1 MKTIAVIA
9 YDKISADVY
18 AEQIRYFMGD
28 KAQVFPYSTKES
40 RNAVR
45 PADLYLISTCAY
57 TELNNLKRRLPPKSE
72 VIIIQVT
79 IRKESLKQLL
89 KIPQGTKA
97 LVVNLSHKM
106 AIETMAL
113 FNRFGIDNIECY
125 PCSPNET
132 YKPNIGFA
140 VTPGESRY
148 VPKEV
153 TNILDIG
160 PRLLSGDTVVELLLK
175 SDCEELLEE
184 EKVKRY
190 LKEIVDDNYNFNRM
204 FYRSIRMEGLFD
216 ILQNMLDIGIICIDA
231 EGTVFYLNKKA
242 QEILAVSEKAVVR
255 KKAGD
260 VLPFIPFGDFLVSQ
274 NAIKEHMLKIR
285 NVDMTLNITPIV
297 KGNSFV
303 GAMATIQRFS
313 DEEFRQH
320 KLRRQLMHKGHAAK
334 YTFDS
339 IIGSSA
345 ALCRAKEIAAKMAY
359 RTAPVLLTGES
370 GTGKELF
377 AHAIHAASERHGY
390 PFVAIN
396 CAAIPDSL
404 MESELFGYEEGAFT
418 GAKKG
423 GKMGFF
429 EFAHRGTLFLDEIE
443 GMSKALQ
450 LKLLRVIQEKE
461 VLRIGGNSVINVDV
475 RIIAATNENLGD
487 LVQSGEFR
495 KDLYYRLN
503 VLSLELPPLR
513 AREKD
518 VLELIDSFKRRLHT
532 EFTLVP
538 ETERILLSQKWDGN
552 IRQLKNCVEHLACLN
567 KAEIFPEDLPADLQT
582 RRQKPVRIGRDF
594 ETEKTAPSAVSFSE
608 NEVSREQAASI
619 AEIEA
624 PTEYPVLRY
633 GADTV
638 RFFPAA
644 GTEKHAQLFLLG
656 QMKRRAKEGKSCG
669 RRFLLQQIRN
679 EGYIVGEKEVR
690 ELLKSMAAKK
700 FIDVKKGRIGTRI
713 TEKGVNWF
721 NIHKLMG

>member
-1 MKTIAVIA
+1 MKKIAVIA
-9 YDKISADVY
+9 YDKVSADVY

-28 KAQVFPYSTKES
+28 KARVFPYSTKE
-40 RNAVR
+40 NFTGIR
-45 PADLYLISTCAY
+45 PADLYLISTCAC
-57 TELNNLKRRLPPKSE
+57 TELNNFQSRLPPKSE

-132 YKPNIGFA
+132 YTPNIGFA

-148 VPKEV
+148 VPEEV
-153 TNILDIG
+153 KDVLDIG

-184 EKVKRY
+184 EKVKQY

-242 QEILAVSEKAVVR
+242 EEILAVSEKAVVR

-260 VLPFIPFGDFLVSQ
+260 VLPFIPFGDFLRSQ
-274 NAIKEHMLKIR
+274 RTVKEHMLKIR

-297 KGNSFV
+297 KGSSFV

-345 ALCRAKEIAAKMAY
+345 ALRRAKEIAAKMAC

-487 LVQSGEFR
+487 LVQAGGFR

-518 VLELIDSFKRRLHT
+518 VLELIDSFKFRLHSD
-532 EFTLVP
+532 FTLVP
-538 ETERILLSQKWDGN
+538 EAERILLSQKWDGN

-567 KAEIFPEDLPADLQT
+567 KAEIVPEDLPADLQT
-582 RRQKPVRIGRDF
+582 KRQKQDRFERGF
-594 ETEKTAPSAVSFSE
+594 ETEKTARSSGFSSVKEISPMRSAFAAETEEPS
-608 NEVSREQAASI
+608 
-619 AEIEA
+619 
-624 PTEYPVLRY
+624 EYTALW
-633 GADTV
+633 GSAGTV

-644 GTEKHAQLFLLG
+644 SAEKHAQLFLLG
-656 QMKRRAKEGKSCG
+656 QMERRAKEGKSCG

-679 EGYIVGEKEVR
+679 AGYIVGEKEVR
-690 ELLKSMAAKK
+690 DILKGMAAKR
-700 FIDVKKGRIGTRI
+700 FIDVKKGRSGTQI

-721 NIHKLMG
+721 NENKITG

>member
-9 YDKISADVY
+9 YDKVSADVY
-18 AEQIRYFMGD
+18 AEQVRYFMGA
-28 KAQVFPYSTKES
+28 KASVFSYSTREYF
-40 RNAVR
+40 NDIR
-45 PADLYLISTCAY
+45 PADLYLISTCAC
-57 TELNNLKRRLPPKSE
+57 TDLNNLQKQLPSNGE
-72 VIIIQVT
+72 VTIIQVT

-132 YKPNIGFA
+132 YRPDITFA

-153 TNILDIG
+153 TDVLDIG

-184 EKVKRY
+184 EKIKKY
-190 LKEIVDDNYNFNRM
+190 LKDIVDDNYNFNRM

-216 ILQNMLDIGIICIDA
+216 NLQNMLDIGIICIDA

-242 QEILAVSEKAVVR
+242 EEILAVSKKAVVG
-255 KKAGD
+255 KKSDG

-274 NAIKEHMLKIR
+274 KAVKEHMLKIR

-303 GAMATIQRFS
+303 GAMAAIQRFS
-313 DEEFRQH
+313 DEEYRQH
-320 KLRRQLMHKGHAAK
+320 KLRRQLMNKGHAAK

-345 ALCRAKEIAAKMAY
+345 AVRRAKEVAAKMAC

-423 GKMGFF
+423 GKMGF
-429 EFAHRGTLFLDEIE
+429 
-443 GMSKALQ
+443 
-450 LKLLRVIQEKE
+450 
-461 VLRIGGNSVINVDV
+461 
-475 RIIAATNENLGD
+475 
-487 LVQSGEFR
+487 
-495 KDLYYRLN
+495 
-503 VLSLELPPLR
+503 
-513 AREKD
+513 
-518 VLELIDSFKRRLHT
+518 
-532 EFTLVP
+532 
-538 ETERILLSQKWDGN
+538 
-552 IRQLKNCVEHLACLN
+552 CL
-567 KAEIFPEDLPADLQT
+567 
-582 RRQKPVRIGRDF
+582 
-594 ETEKTAPSAVSFSE
+594 
-608 NEVSREQAASI
+608 
-619 AEIEA
+619 
-624 PTEYPVLRY
+624 
-633 GADTV
+633 
-638 RFFPAA
+638 
-644 GTEKHAQLFLLG
+644 
-656 QMKRRAKEGKSCG
+656 
-669 RRFLLQQIRN
+669 
-679 EGYIVGEKEVR
+679 
-690 ELLKSMAAKK
+690 
-700 FIDVKKGRIGTRI
+700 
-713 TEKGVNWF
+713 
-721 NIHKLMG
+721 

>member
-9 YDKISADVY
+9 YDKVSADVY
-18 AEQIRYFMGD
+18 AEQVRYFMGA
-28 KAQVFPYSTKES
+28 KASVFSYSTREYF
-40 RNAVR
+40 NDIR
-45 PADLYLISTCAY
+45 PADLYLISTCAC
-57 TELNNLKRRLPPKSE
+57 TDLNNLQKQLPSNSE
-72 VIIIQVT
+72 VTIIQVT

-132 YKPNIGFA
+132 YRPDITFA

-153 TNILDIG
+153 TDVLDIG

-184 EKVKRY
+184 EKIKKY
-190 LKEIVDDNYNFNRM
+190 LKDIVDDNYNFNRM

-216 ILQNMLDIGIICIDA
+216 NLQNMLDIGIICIDA

-242 QEILAVSEKAVVR
+242 EEILAVSKKAVVG
-255 KKAGD
+255 KKSDG

-274 NAIKEHMLKIR
+274 KAVKEHMLKIR

-303 GAMATIQRFS
+303 GAMAAIQRFS
-313 DEEFRQH
+313 DEEYRQH
-320 KLRRQLMHKGHAAK
+320 KLRRQLMNKGHAAK

-345 ALCRAKEIAAKMAY
+345 AVRRAKEVAAKMAC

-475 RIIAATNENLGD
+475 RIIAATNENLGESVR
-487 LVQSGEFR
+487 LGGFR

-513 AREKD
+513 ERGTD
-518 VLELIDSFKRRLHT
+518 VLELIDNFKKRLHSD
-532 EFTLVP
+532 FTLAN
-538 ETERILLSQKWDGN
+538 ETERILLDQEWDGN
-552 IRQLKNCVEHLACLN
+552 IRQLKNCVEYLACLN
-567 KAEIFPEDLPADLQT
+567 KAEIVPDDLPADLQIKRKKT
-582 RRQKPVRIGRDF
+582 ETLERCFEAQGRSEVSVPHPAFSSVSSAPHF
-594 ETEKTAPSAVSFSE
+594 ETES
-608 NEVSREQAASI
+608 
-619 AEIEA
+619 
-624 PTEYPVLRY
+624 
-633 GADTV
+633 V
-638 RFFPAA
+638 RFFPSD
-644 GTEKHAQLFLLG
+644 GSVKYAQLFLLE

-669 RRFLLQQIRN
+669 RRFLLQQIRDA
-679 EGYIVGEKEVR
+679 GYIVGEKEVR
-690 ELLKSMAAKK
+690 DLLQDMAAKR
-700 FIDVKKGRIGTRI
+700 FIDVKKGRNGARI
-713 TEKGVNWF
+713 TENGLKWF
-721 NIHKLMG
+721 NVNK